1 MKKAL
6 KAMVML
12 LFVVSMTA
20 LTSCKKEA
28 ENLIVGKWE
37 CTSAIAT
44 LDDETEIVSQYIGWV
59 WLFNNDGIVTT
70 EYNGEESETPIVSTA
85 KYVIDDNQLTF
96 TSLNN
101 EETIVY
107 TIKELTSSKLSIE
120 LPIEEDS
127 SLSLEFKKV

>member
-1 MKKAL
+1 
-6 KAMVML
+6 MVML

-20 LTSCKKEA
+20 LTSCNKEA

>member
-1 MKKAL
+1 
-6 KAMVML
+6 MVML

-20 LTSCKKEA
+20 LISCNKEA

>member
-1 MKKAL
+1 
-6 KAMVML
+6 MVML

-20 LTSCKKEA
+20 LTSCNKEA

-59 WLFNNDGIVTT
+59 WLFNTDGIVTT

>member
-1 MKKAL
+1 
-6 KAMVML
+6 MVIL

-20 LTSCKKEA
+20 LTSCNKEA

-101 EETIVY
+101 EETKVY